1 MSAEE
6 KMTEIQLQVL
16 ERIRPKEAEKNRL
29 EGEFQKIKQQIK
41 TILKQNK
48 IKAEIELSGSF
59 SRETWLSGN
68 RDLDIF
74 VKLPYKSEVTPNK
87 LVEVIRKGIDL
98 PWQRKHAHHP
108 YLFTEKDDF
117 EIEIIPCYQIE
128 KGMKLRSAV
137 DRSPLHRAFITQN
150 IPIGSNDEVRLLKQF
165 MRGIGIYGAEVKVH
179 GFSGYLVEL
188 LIIHFGGKFTAVL
201 KNAKTLPGK
210 TITFFPDVNIDSSKY
225 NGEPIIV
232 IDPTDDTRNVA
243 SSVKIDALNE
253 FIVAAENYLREPK
266 IDYFFPKKIV
276 INERH
281 LKEMKES
288 PIKLSMVIHKRK
300 EKIVDDVLW
309 GQIRRFERS
318 IMNYLKQCEFE
329 PIKIDSYMKG
339 ADIITAIVTKENIAP
354 EFHWRIGPPIDHIA
368 QVKFLEKHKNNPLVV
383 YGPDVANGRWRVL
396 LKQKQFT
403 MEEIIKKGIQEN
415 SIAIPSHLQLSEKN
429 IDIISKDE
437 ILLKYAKNKTL
448 LACLYQLLI
457 GRSSFVSG

>member
-1 MSAEE
+1 MTLEDKIAE
-6 KMTEIQLQVL
+6 IHLQVL
-16 ERIRPKEAEKNRL
+16 ERIRPKAAEKTRL
-29 EGEFQKIKQQIK
+29 EGEFQKIEQQIK
-41 TILKQNK
+41 TILKQHK
-48 IKAEIELSGSF
+48 IEAEIELSGSF

-74 VKLPYKSEVTPNK
+74 VKLPYKSEVTPASLIK
-87 LVEVIRKGIDL
+87 VIGNGIDL

-150 IPIGSNDEVRLLKQF
+150 MPIGSNDDVRLLKQF

-188 LIIHFGGKFTAVL
+188 LTIHFGGKFAAVL
-201 KNAKTLPGK
+201 RNAKTLPGK
-210 TITFFPDVNIDSSKY
+210 TITFVPNVSIDSSKFS
-225 NGEPIIV
+225 GEPIIV

-266 IDYFFPKKIV
+266 LDYFFTKRV
-276 INERH
+276 VVDELQ

-288 PIKLSMVIHKRK
+288 PIKLSVIIHKRK
-300 EKIVDDVLW
+300 KKIVDDVLW

-318 IMNYLKQCEFE
+318 IKTYLDHCEFG
-329 PIKIDSYMKG
+329 PIKIDSYIDRG
-339 ADIITAIVTKENIAP
+339 DIITAFVTKENIAP

-368 QVKFLEKHKNNPLVV
+368 QVKFLEKHKSNPLVV
-383 YGPDVANGRWRVL
+383 FGPDVANGRWRVL

-403 MEEIIKKGIQEN
+403 IEEIIKKGIQEN
-415 SIAIPSHLQLSEKN
+415 SIAIPSHLQVSEKD
-429 IDIISKDE
+429 IDILSKDE
-437 ILLKYAKNKTL
+437 ILLKFAKNKTL

-457 GRSSFVSG
+457 GRPSFMSG

>member
-1 MSAEE
+1 MTTED
-6 KMTEIQLQVL
+6 KMTEIHLQVL
-16 ERIRPKEAEKNRL
+16 ERIRPEAAEKNRL

-74 VKLPYKSEVTPNK
+74 VKMPYKSKVTPDQ
-87 LVEVIRKGIDL
+87 LVKVIRKGIDL
-98 PWQRKHAHHP
+98 PWQKKHAHHP

-150 IPIGSNDEVRLLKQF
+150 MPIGSNDEVRLLKQF

-179 GFSGYLVEL
+179 GFSGYLAEL
-188 LIIHFGGKFTAVL
+188 LIIHFGGKFSSVL
-201 KNAKTLPGK
+201 RNAKTLPGK
-210 TITFFPDVNIDSSKY
+210 TITFVPDLSIDSSKY
-225 NGEPIIV
+225 SGEPIIV
-232 IDPTDDTRNVA
+232 IDPTDDSRNVA
-243 SSVKIDALNE
+243 SSVKIYALNE

-276 INERH
+276 VDELL

-288 PIKLSMVIHKRK
+288 PVKLSVVVHKRK
-300 EKIVDDVLW
+300 EKIVGDVLW

-318 IMNYLKQCEFE
+318 IKTYLDHCEFN
-329 PIKIDSYMKG
+329 PIKVDSYMDEE
-339 ADIITAIVTKENIAP
+339 DIITAIVSKENIAP
-354 EFHWRIGPPIDHIA
+354 EFHWRIGPPINHIA
-368 QVKFLEKHKNNPLVV
+368 QVKFLEKYKNNPLVV
-383 YGPDVANGRWRVL
+383 FGPDVANGRWRVL

-403 MEEIIKKGIQEN
+403 LEEIIKKGMQEN
-415 SIAIPSHLQLSEKN
+415 SIAIPSHLQVSEKN
-429 IDIISKDE
+429 IEIITKDE
-437 ILLKYAKNKTL
+437 ILLRFAKNETL
-448 LACLYQLLI
+448 IACLYHLLI
-457 GRSSFVSG
+457 GKPSFVR